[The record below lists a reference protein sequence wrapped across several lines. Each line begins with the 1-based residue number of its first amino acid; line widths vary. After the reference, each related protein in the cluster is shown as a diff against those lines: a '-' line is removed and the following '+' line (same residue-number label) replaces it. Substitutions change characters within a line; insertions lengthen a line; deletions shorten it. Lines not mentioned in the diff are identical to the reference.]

1 MPYKAMH
8 RHAPVSARKARLVI
22 DMIRGKNVS
31 DALNILRFSPQR
43 SAKMLYKVVQSAQ
56 ANAENRG
63 VEDVENLFVSKA
75 YVNEGFTLKRFH
87 PRARGSAAAIL
98 HRRSHLCVELD
109 MMAGNE

>member
-1 MPYKAMH
+1 MAFKAMH

-22 DMIRGKNVS
+22 DMIRGRNVS
-31 DALNILRFSPQR
+31 EALNILRFAPQR
-43 SAKMLYKVVQSAQ
+43 AAKMIYKVVQSAQ
-56 ANAENRG
+56 ANAENQG
-63 VEDVENLFVSKA
+63 VGDVESLYVSKA

-109 MMAGNE
+109 VAGDNE